1 MMRLVATVALTV
13 SLLAG
18 TPAVQARQGA
28 PSRDTQLVFLKT
40 ARIIDAR
47 PIGKGSTGALRLT
60 LSDGVLTHDAS
71 FQHINQ
77 ELKALTMPDAL
88 RPKGELMFV
97 DSYRYN
103 IAAWGVAQ
111 AVGLDH
117 MMPATVERMHN
128 GRRGALSWW
137 LDEVAMDEAAR
148 EETGAAPP
156 AEIARALGLQ
166 RQTMRVFAELV
177 QDTDRNKG
185 NILYT
190 TDWRLV
196 MVDFTR
202 AFRNRVTLNNPAS
215 LNWCER
221 HLLTALRTL
230 SRKAVQAAAGRH
242 LSPFEIDA
250 LMKRRDLLV
259 AHFDRLIAERGEAAV
274 LF

>member
-18 TPAVQARQGA
+18 TPAVQARQGV
-28 PSRDTQLVFLKT
+28 PDRDTQLTFLKT
-40 ARIIDAR
+40 ARIVDAR

-60 LSDGVLTHDAS
+60 LSDGALTHDAS
-71 FQHINQ
+71 FQPINQ
-77 ELKALTMPDAL
+77 EVKALDMPDAL
-88 RPKGELMFV
+88 RPKGELVFV

-111 AVGLDH
+111 ALGLDH
-117 MMPATVERMHN
+117 MMPPTVERMHN

-137 LDEVAMDEAAR
+137 LDEVVMDEATR
-148 EETGAAPP
+148 EASGPAPEP
-156 AEIARALGLQ
+156 EAARAGTLQ

-202 AFRNRVTLNNPAS
+202 AFRRAQRCNPAS
-215 LNWCER
+215 LNLCNR
-221 HLLTALRTL
+221 RLLTALRTL
-230 SRKAVQAAAGRH
+230 SREAVETAAGRH
-242 LSPFEIDA
+242 LSPYEINA

-259 AHFDRLIAERGEAAV
+259 AHFDRLVAERGEAAV